1 MAAPEAPLC
10 YVGVARKSAAFR
22 LMKQMGWEE
31 GEGLGKDKQ
40 GIKGYV
46 RVKNK
51 QDTTGVGVEKPNNWA
66 FDTTQFDSI
75 LKRLK
80 VQSAEPSDEVA
91 GKNTTQVE
99 SDTELPRDVKEPV
112 ASLLGHKEAVSL
124 MLNRLRLLSMIIRYK
139 KRERGKLVNAYSAKD
154 IEGILVRRAES
165 PEINF
170 DLGGEV
176 ESEKASEIQV
186 ICPPEGNTCKEL
198 PPNWWGHKYGF
209 IPGGLLGAELK
220 RRKSEKSQSNER
232 TMFYEDDQVNL
243 YNLVQDKSTTGKQGL
258 GIKDRKKKIA
268 GCYFEGKKTSFNDS
282 DDEDSADL
290 GSPVKQKGDDSLKMG
305 SANEP
310 KVKLKNLCKQLL
322 RQAPGESL
330 KLKTLK
336 ALMNEHSSSV
346 FSDFSSKK
354 DALAYLRE
362 KLEGS
367 NKFMVEG
374 KKVSLTSRR
383 G

>member
-1 MAAPEAPLC
+1 MASPEAPLC

-51 QDTTGVGVEKPNNWA
+51 QDTTGVGVEKPNQWA

-80 VQSAEPSDEVA
+80 VQAAQPSDEVA
-91 GKNTTQVE
+91 EPNATQEE
-99 SDTELPRDVKEPV
+99 SDTELPSDVKEPV
-112 ASLLGHKEAVSL
+112 AKATRPQG
-124 MLNRLRLLSMIIRYK
+124 RYK
-139 KRERGKLVNAYSAKD
+139 KRERGKLVNAYSSKD
-154 IEGILVRRAES
+154 IEGILVRRAAS

-170 DLGGEV
+170 DLDGEV
-176 ESEKASEIQV
+176 GSDKASEIQV
-186 ICPPEGNTCKEL
+186 IFPEGQVCKEI
-198 PPNWWGHKYGF
+198 PVDWWGHKYGF
-209 IPGGLLGAELK
+209 IRGGLLGAEMK
-220 RRKSEKSQSNER
+220 RRKLEMSQNGNER
-232 TMFYEDDQVNL
+232 KMFHEDDQVNL

-258 GIKDRKKKIA
+258 GIKDRKKKVA

-290 GSPVKQKGDDSLKMG
+290 GSSVKQKGDESLKTE
-305 SANEP
+305 SSNEP
-310 KVKLKNLCKQLL
+310 KLKLKKLCKQLL
-322 RQAPGESL
+322 REASGESL

-336 ALMNEHSSSV
+336 ALIDEHSSSV
-346 FSDFSSKK
+346 FSDFSSKR
-354 DALAYLRE
+354 DALAYLRR

-367 NKFMVEG
+367 KTFVVEG
-374 KKVSLTSRR
+374 KNVSLTSRR

>member
-1 MAAPEAPLC
+1 MAAAEAPLC

-51 QDTTGVGVEKPNNWA
+51 QDNAGVGVEKPNQWA

-80 VQSAEPSDEVA
+80 VQAAQPSDEVGEVNA
-91 GKNTTQVE
+91 TQEE
-99 SDTELPRDVKEPV
+99 SDTELPHDVKEPV
-112 ASLLGHKEAVSL
+112 
-124 MLNRLRLLSMIIRYK
+124 
-139 KRERGKLVNAYSAKD
+139 
-154 IEGILVRRAES
+154 RRAAS
-165 PEINF
+165 PGINF
-170 DLGGEV
+170 DLDGEI
-176 ESEKASEIQV
+176 ESDKASEIQV
-186 ICPPEGNTCKEL
+186 ICPEGEACKEI
-198 PPNWWGHKYGF
+198 PSDWWGHKYGF
-209 IPGGLLGAELK
+209 TRGGLLGAEMK
-220 RRKSEKSQSNER
+220 RRKLEMSENGNER
-232 TMFYEDDQVNL
+232 KIFYEDDQVNL

-258 GIKDRKKKIA
+258 GIRDRKKKVA

-282 DDEDSADL
+282 DDEDSTDL
-290 GSPVKQKGDDSLKMG
+290 GYPVKQKGDDSLKMEI
-305 SANEP
+305 SNEP
-310 KVKLKNLCKQLL
+310 KVKLKKLCKQLV

-336 ALMNEHSSSV
+336 ALIDEHLSSV
-346 FSDFSSKK
+346 FSDFSSER
-354 DALAYLRE
+354 DALAYLRQ
-362 KLEGS
+362 KLDGS
-367 NKFMVEG
+367 KTFMVEG
-374 KKVSLTSRR
+374 KKVSLRSRR

>member
-112 ASLLGHKEAVSL
+112 AKFTRPQG
-124 MLNRLRLLSMIIRYK
+124 RYK

-268 GCYFEGKKTSFNDS
+268 GCYFEGKKTSFNNS

-336 ALMNEHSSSV
+336 ALIDEHSSSV
-346 FSDFSSKK
+346 FSDFASKK